1 MKRDGKLCYITPSS
15 WLSSLAA
22 TNMRKYITVN
32 RKLIGLIDLEHFQAF
47 EGATTYTLISYFD
60 NKNSND
66 NVAYYIYE
74 EDKKEK
80 RFVDNLT
87 LREMMIGN
95 DFYISSK
102 SDLNLLRKIK
112 QTHYTKLCTVKNGF
126 ATLADQVF
134 IGNLPFNTFTIPIL
148 KASTGKWTK
157 GFFPYDKNGKPI
169 KKETIF
175 GNEDVASYLNSCKV
189 NLLKGKDERNKKDWY
204 LYGRTQALK
213 DVEADKIA
221 INTIIKNI
229 DSIKLNHVPAGTG
242 LYSGLYILTKAP
254 FSDIESAIRS
264 QEFVNY
270 IKTLKKYKSG
280 GYYTFNSKDLEHY
293 LNFKLSENVEA
304 SNFVSFDE
312 HRISQGNH
320 KLF

>member
-1 MKRDGKLCYITPSS
+1 
-15 WLSSLAA
+15 
-22 TNMRKYITVN
+22 
-32 RKLIGLIDLEHFQAF
+32 
-47 EGATTYTLISYFD
+47 
-60 NKNSND
+60 
-66 NVAYYIYE
+66 
-74 EDKKEK
+74 
-80 RFVDNLT
+80 
-87 LREMMIGN
+87 
-95 DFYISSK
+95 
-102 SDLNLLRKIK
+102 
-112 QTHYTKLCTVKNGF
+112 
-126 ATLADQVF
+126 
-134 IGNLPFNTFTIPIL
+134 
-148 KASTGKWTK
+148 
-157 GFFPYDKNGKPI
+157 
-169 KKETIF
+169 
-175 GNEDVASYLNSCKV
+175 
-189 NLLKGKDERNKKDWY
+189 
-204 LYGRTQALK
+204 LK